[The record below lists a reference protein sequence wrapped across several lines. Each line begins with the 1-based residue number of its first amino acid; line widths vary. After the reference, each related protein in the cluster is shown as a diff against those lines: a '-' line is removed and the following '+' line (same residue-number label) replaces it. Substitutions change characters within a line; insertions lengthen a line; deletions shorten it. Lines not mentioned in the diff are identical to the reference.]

1 VVPPAKFILNNID
14 GKTWPVELVEIGG
27 RVLLTTGWPKFVED
41 NCLGEGEFLVFK
53 SDGDMQ
59 FTVLTF
65 GVNAVEKSVSSS
77 GSGAQPTRN
86 IEGKPT
92 FSSSMKGRS
101 GGKLT
106 EMAQSLT
113 HSHSQ
118 VRYKII

>member
-1 VVPPAKFILNNID
+1 MAFSQK
-14 GKTWPVELVEIGG
+14 KK
-27 RVLLTTGWPKFVED
+27 TTGWPKFVED

-65 GVNAVEKSVSSS
+65 GVNAVEKSVWSS
-77 GSGAQPTRN
+77 GSGARPTSN

-113 HSHSQ
+113 QSLTGEVQNHLT
-118 VRYKII
+118 